1 MIYGHFDKDGGRQ
14 WRSAISQAARCI
26 GFFLALTSPGVICRV
41 WRRELARVFS
51 TGRTPGKPS
60 SQGLSGPFASQEMP
74 RLPIWTQTFVLRS
87 SCICSVRACRPH
99 TRQSQRV
106 NPAPTCPTLN
116 APPGFLKEGSPITCV
131 PVGSALAALQL
142 NGAVARLHAGSLARE
157 RRREWEA
164 RCSSPADW
172 GQYRRRRSLVGTGEE
187 YRASGAF
194 LTQSNCSGH
203 YPEHQVMGDQ
213 VSPAGLA
220 WARAGER
227 LQRLASGRRSPSS
240 TG

>member
-14 WRSAISQAARCI
+14 WRGAVSQATRCI

-41 WRRELARVFS
+41 WRRELVRVFS
-51 TGRTPGKPS
+51 TGRMPRKPS
-60 SQGLSGPFASQEMP
+60 SQVLSGPFASQEMP

-142 NGAVARLHAGSLARE
+142 NGTEAGPHAGSLALRG
-157 RRREWEA
+157 A
-164 RCSSPADW
+164 R
-172 GQYRRRRSLVGTGEE
+172 
-187 YRASGAF
+187 
-194 LTQSNCSGH
+194 
-203 YPEHQVMGDQ
+203 
-213 VSPAGLA
+213 
-220 WARAGER
+220 
-227 LQRLASGRRSPSS
+227 SGRRVRAAPLIGGS
-240 TG
+240 TGGDAAWWELGKNTERQERS